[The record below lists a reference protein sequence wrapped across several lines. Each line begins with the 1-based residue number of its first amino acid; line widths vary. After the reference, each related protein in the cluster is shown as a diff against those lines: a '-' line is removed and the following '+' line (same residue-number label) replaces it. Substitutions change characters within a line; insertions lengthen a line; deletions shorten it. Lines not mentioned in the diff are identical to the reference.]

1 MYNYTYI
8 HVHILSILKKNHHQN
23 LVSTECT
30 KIVIHESI
38 ENVSGFKG
46 SDFDFYFLC
55 VAMANNIMHV
65 IYYFNC
71 LPNWA

>member
-1 MYNYTYI
+1 MYIYYQFKKKPSPKSSFNRMHKNCYTY
-8 HVHILSILKKNHHQN
+8 
-23 LVSTECT
+23 
-30 KIVIHESI
+30 ESI